1 MSWAETELAGA
12 NLGDKRR
19 NKRLVKIVSDLAAKP
34 HESVPQASRDS
45 NLKHTNILLKISIFN
60 SFSSYFILI
69 SSQNILIFLNQRKN
83 RMLDECKVAILIW
96 LARKPSTP
104 RGLGLSSPKTNLVGC
119 QSLLAL
125 NSANSACSEGINQ
138 PIGGL
143 NCLIWARDIL
153 GGFCIWQK
161 GSWVEATTSSSN
173 PWNKLDVVFM
183 MFIWDG

>member
-83 RMLDECKVAILIW
+83 RMLDECKVAILI
-96 LARKPSTP
+96 
-104 RGLGLSSPKTNLVGC
+104 
-119 QSLLAL
+119 
-125 NSANSACSEGINQ
+125 
-138 PIGGL
+138 
-143 NCLIWARDIL
+143 
-153 GGFCIWQK
+153 
-161 GSWVEATTSSSN
+161 
-173 PWNKLDVVFM
+173 
-183 MFIWDG
+183 